1 MSATPPTSEICLS
14 AVIPVKRRQA
24 DVMGSLSLCG
34 AVHCELPWEV
44 LKASLVSPLPPAR
57 EGGAAGGVFFMFSR
71 ESPRADQ
78 GWVSAR
84 TNWLLR
90 GSKDFFFFKCCM
102 CLHGTHEDADCL
114 AQTGADGCQWTRH
127 L

>member
-44 LKASLVSPLPPAR
+44 LKASLVSPSPQLGK
-57 EGGAAGGVFFMFSR
+57 EGWRGGI
-71 ESPRADQ
+71 
-78 GWVSAR
+78 
-84 TNWLLR
+84 
-90 GSKDFFFFKCCM
+90 
-102 CLHGTHEDADCL
+102 LHV
-114 AQTGADGCQWTRH
+114 
-127 L
+127 

>member
-1 MSATPPTSEICLS
+1 MSAAPPTSEICLS

-57 EGGAAGGVFFMFSR
+57 EGGAAGGYS
-71 ESPRADQ
+71 S
-78 GWVSAR
+78 
-84 TNWLLR
+84 
-90 GSKDFFFFKCCM
+90 
-102 CLHGTHEDADCL
+102 CL
-114 AQTGADGCQWTRH
+114 AGRAHVQTKDG
-127 L
+127 